1 MKKRFIKLGILAGIT
16 VIFSILVCCVD
27 KAIIGPTATA
37 VGFSHIN
44 GFFAGIFKF
53 NKPLYIITNI
63 LGYLAI
69 LICLCF
75 AFIGRAQLYLGKSL
89 KKVDR
94 NVIALGVLYAVT
106 IALYIVFE
114 KAEINYRPIIM
125 PGETEPEASFPSSH
139 TMLAL
144 VVFISAPWV
153 GKKYIKDPTVMKIAT
168 IALYVLAAVTVVGR
182 LLSGVHWFTDIVA
195 GVLISATLLYA
206 FRIALDLIK
215 PKKKTAAKK
224 QTAQE

>member
-1 MKKRFIKLGILAGIT
+1 MKKDRFIKLGILAGVTMIL
-16 VIFSILVCCVD
+16 SLLVCFVD
-27 KAIIGPTATA
+27 KGIVGPKATS

-44 GFFAGIFKF
+44 AFFAGIFTF
-53 NKPLYIITNI
+53 NKPLYILTNL

-69 LICLCF
+69 LICLGF
-75 AFIGRAQLYLGKSL
+75 AFIGRSQLILGKSL

-94 NVIALGVLYAVT
+94 NIIALGVLYVVV
-106 IALYIVFE
+106 IALYVIFE

-144 VVFISAPWV
+144 VVFCSAPWV
-153 GKKYIKDPTVMKIAT
+153 LYKYIRDQKILKIVTIVM
-168 IALYVLAAVTVVGR
+168 YVLAAITVVGR

-195 GVLISATLLYA
+195 GVLISATLLYG
-206 FRIALDLIK
+206 FRIALDMIK
-215 PKKKTAAKK
+215 PKKKTAKK
-224 QTAQE
+224 